1 MNIIKLTEENLLTE
15 HICCAIS
22 SKSTAKGVEA
32 KKEWLSK
39 RFKEGLRFIKF
50 DVKGKAFIEYIP
62 AKNAWVPVDAE
73 GYIFINCF
81 WVSGSFKGK
90 GYGKRLLAE
99 CEKDARSQGYKGVV
113 LIVGNKKK
121 PFLSDKAFMLHN
133 GYEVCD
139 TCDPY
144 FELMVKNFDR
154 RTTTPSFKQS
164 AKCGMGDGVRGI
176 DIFYTEQ
183 CPFTVP
189 YIKLLEPIIQAS
201 SYPVRC
207 HRIETKEAAQNHFS
221 PVTTYS
227 LFVDGKF
234 YTNEILTVDKLNKL
248 IETVRG

>member
-1 MNIIKLTEENLLTE
+1 MNIIRLREDNLFAE
-15 HICCAIS
+15 YICCAIS

-39 RFKEGLRFIKF
+39 RFKEGLRFIKL
-50 DVKGKAFIEYIP
+50 DVKGKVFIEYIP
-62 AKNAWVPVDAE
+62 VKNAWVPVDAE

-90 GYGKRLLAE
+90 GYGKRLLTA
-99 CEKDARSQGYKGVV
+99 CEEDARSQGYKGVV

-144 FELMVKNFDR
+144 FELMVKNFDQ
-154 RTTTPSFKQS
+154 TAIMPSFKQS
-164 AKCGMGDGVRGI
+164 AKSGMRDDVKGI

-189 YIKLLEPIIQAS
+189 YIKLLDPIIQILD
-201 SYPVRC
+201 YPVRC
-207 HRIETKEAAQNHFS
+207 HRIDTKEAAQNHFS
-221 PVTTYS
+221 PLTTYS

-234 YTNEILTVDKLNKL
+234 YTNEILTPDKLNKL
-248 IETVRG
+248 IVMVRG